1 MKASA
6 KLEEKMN
13 GRGLEFSLK
22 TVTFRQVQKA
32 IKSMKNKTSSGI
44 DFVSPRIIKLAMD
57 VITVPLTWVIN
68 NSILSGEFPN
78 SWKIAKVI
86 PIFKNKGS
94 RTDKTMYRPV
104 SNLKSVSKVVELLV
118 NKQLLN
124 FFETNKLFPDSQHG
138 NMVLEEREAPSQ
150 LWLICMKNG

>member
-6 KLEEKMN
+6 KLEENMN

-44 DFVSPRIIKLAMD
+44 DFVSPKVVKIATEVLTD
-57 VITVPLTWVIN
+57 PLTWVIN
-68 NSILSGEFPN
+68 SSILSGEFPT

-86 PIFKNKGS
+86 PIFKNKGQ
-94 RTDKTMYRPV
+94 
-104 SNLKSVSKVVELLV
+104 
-118 NKQLLN
+118 KQ
-124 FFETNKLFPDSQHG
+124 TKQITG
-138 NMVLEEREAPSQ
+138 Q
-150 LWLICMKNG
+150 